1 MKYSQSLIPTLKET
15 PAEAEVISHQLMLR
29 AGMIRKLA
37 SGIYTWLPLG
47 LRILRKVERIVR
59 QEMDAAGALE
69 LLMPGVQP
77 ADLWQESGR
86 WEHYGPELL
95 RFQDRHQHAYCLAP
109 THEEVITDL
118 VRREIRSYRDMPLN
132 LYQIQTKFRDEIRPR
147 FGVMRAREFIMKDA
161 YSFDADE
168 ESSAASYKLMHDAYS
183 RIFERLGLR
192 FSVVEADSGAIGGS
206 FSHEFMVLADTGED
220 AIASCTVC
228 AWAANLEKA
237 EVKAPGGGRPQPAA
251 SPAQVDTPGAHTVEE
266 VAAFLKVAPSQIA
279 KTLIYLADG
288 QPVAAMLRGD
298 RQLNEVK
305 LKNLTGAADLV
316 LAPPAVIQEVS
327 GGPMGFTG
335 PVGLKIPIFVD
346 HELYLQAELVV
357 GANQADAHLTGV
369 HAGRDVAQGK
379 AADLRVIEPGDP
391 CPRCGGKIAFAR
403 GIEVGHIF
411 RLGTKYSQALGAN
424 YLDAQGESRPI
435 IMGCYGIGVTRIV
448 AAAIEQGHD
457 EAGTIFPLAI
467 APYSVAVLPL
477 ALEGEAWQV
486 AQELHDALTARGID
500 VLLDDRDL
508 RPGVKF
514 KDADLMG
521 VPLRVVVG
529 TKGLKQGAVELKE
542 RAGGEVQMLPVAEAA
557 DTLTRLVQEGGGQP
571 LL

>member
-77 ADLWQESGR
+77 ADLWRESGR
-86 WEHYGPELL
+86 WEHYGAELL
-95 RFQDRHQHAYCLAP
+95 RFQDRHQHDYCLAP

-118 VRREIRSYRDMPLN
+118 VRREVRSYRDLPLN

-161 YSFDADE
+161 YSFDATE
-168 ESSAASYKLMHDAYS
+168 ESSAASYRAMHDAYS

-220 AIASCTVC
+220 AIASCTAC

-237 EVKAPGGGRPQPAA
+237 EVRLQGGVRPGPEAE
-251 SPAQVDTPGAHTVEE
+251 PAQVATPGAHTVEE
-266 VAAFLKVAPSQIA
+266 VAAFLQVPPSRVA

-288 QPVAAMLRGD
+288 KPVAAMLRGD

-305 LKNLTGAADLV
+305 LKNVTGAAELA
-316 LAPPAVIQEVS
+316 LAPAAVIQEVS
-327 GGPMGFTG
+327 GGPVGFTG
-335 PVGLKIPIFVD
+335 PLGLKIPIYVD
-346 HELYLQAELVV
+346 QELYHQPALVV
-357 GANQADAHLTGV
+357 GANQADAHLTGL
-369 HAGRDVAQGK
+369 HAGRDVAQGRQ
-379 AADLRVIEPGDP
+379 ADLRVIEPGDL
-391 CPRCGGKIAFAR
+391 CPRCGGEIGFAR

-411 RLGTKYSQALGAN
+411 RLGTKYSQALGAS

-457 EAGTIFPLAI
+457 EAGAIFPLAI
-467 APYSVAVLPL
+467 APFSVAVLPL
-477 ALEGEAWQV
+477 ALEGEAWEV
-486 AQELHDALTARGID
+486 AQRLHEDLLARGLD

-521 VPLRVVVG
+521 IPLRVVVG
-529 TKGLKQGAVELKE
+529 NKGLKQGAVELKE
-542 RAGGEVQMLPVAEAA
+542 RAGGEVRMLPVSQAAEDLAQMVRA
-557 DTLTRLVQEGGGQP
+557 GGGQP